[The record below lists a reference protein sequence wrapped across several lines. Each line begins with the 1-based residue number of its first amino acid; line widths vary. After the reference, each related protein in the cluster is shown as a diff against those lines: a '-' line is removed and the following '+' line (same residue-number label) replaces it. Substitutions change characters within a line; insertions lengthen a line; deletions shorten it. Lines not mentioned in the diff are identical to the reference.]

1 MVSAFLSLIL
11 IIISIVALLGRLTR
25 LRGCELA
32 LEWEAGVN
40 RSASI
45 IFLIVLDWIS
55 IFFLS
60 VVALISARVLYYSRS
75 YISSD
80 AFYSRFILLVLRFIF
95 RMWILILRPN
105 FIRILL
111 GWDGLGVTSY
121 LLVIYYQREKSY
133 NAGIIT
139 ALTNRLGDA
148 GLLIFIGLITQ
159 IGRWSF
165 LYYSRIAGVFRSS
178 FLILLVAVA
187 ITKRAQIPF
196 SAWLP
201 AAMAAPTPVSSLVH
215 SSTLV
220 TAGVY
225 LLIRINYLISRVE
238 FLWGLTLLGAITIFI
253 AGRAAIAEVDIKKI
267 IALSTLSQLGL
278 IFMTLGIGLP
288 ALAFFHLVAHAYFKA
303 ILFICAGGVIH
314 RIKEFQDLRTI
325 GGAVVNLPLALRIF
339 LVANLS
345 LCGFPFITGFFSK
358 DLILELLMIRNVS
371 IVIFI
376 LAIVATGLTITYSI
390 RIFRLIFLGAS
401 LSEACFF
408 LRESDKII
416 MGGILVLLI
425 PSIFGGIL
433 VSWICLAHNY
443 LIYLPAWLKQLIIA
457 IILISSI
464 LAAWKLPRFKK
475 STGSEFIQFMWFIP
489 MIFSRAATRVRLRGR
504 KVLLSRVD
512 RGWNILLILRVFKKI
527 NFMWANYI
535 GLRFKG
541 RFIKRIFFFLVL
553 IIFM

>member
-1 MVSAFLSLIL
+1 M
-11 IIISIVALLGRLTR
+11 
-25 LRGCELA
+25 
-32 LEWEAGVN
+32 
-40 RSASI
+40 
-45 IFLIVLDWIS
+45 
-55 IFFLS
+55 
-60 VVALISARVLYYSRS
+60 
-75 YISSD
+75 
-80 AFYSRFILLVLRFIF
+80 
-95 RMWILILRPN
+95 
-105 FIRILL
+105 
-111 GWDGLGVTSY
+111 
-121 LLVIYYQREKSY
+121 
-133 NAGIIT
+133 
-139 ALTNRLGDA
+139 
-148 GLLIFIGLITQ
+148 
-159 IGRWSF
+159 
-165 LYYSRIAGVFRSS
+165 
-178 FLILLVAVA
+178 
-187 ITKRAQIPF
+187 
-196 SAWLP
+196 
-201 AAMAAPTPVSSLVH
+201 
-215 SSTLV
+215 
-220 TAGVY
+220 
-225 LLIRINYLISRVE
+225 
-238 FLWGLTLLGAITIFI
+238 GAITIFI

-475 STGSEFIQFMWFIP
+475 STGSEFIQFM
-489 MIFSRAATRVRLRGR
+489 
-504 KVLLSRVD
+504 
-512 RGWNILLILRVFKKI
+512 
-527 NFMWANYI
+527 
-535 GLRFKG
+535 
-541 RFIKRIFFFLVL
+541 
-553 IIFM
+553 